1 MKLRCQSMMQI
12 CACIIKPLFSAARN
26 TRVSDLAN
34 TAMSL
39 WAERG
44 VFLLR
49 TARRACGA
57 RAVRGWEATGSF
69 CVCDVA
75 HERRVVLD
83 EVRRRCE
90 VCDGINA
97 ERDENGLER
106 GFDPLRKARAVGES
120 AAPNER
126 GL

>member
-1 MKLRCQSMMQI
+1 
-12 CACIIKPLFSAARN
+12 
-26 TRVSDLAN
+26 
-34 TAMSL
+34 MSL

-44 VFLLR
+44 VLLLR
-49 TARRACGA
+49 TARRARGA
-57 RAVRGWEATGSF
+57 RAVCGWEATGSF

-106 GFDPLRKARAVGES
+106 GFDIVKYVRGSESNCEQDSLKCNGIQRKLTFDPLRKARAVGEA
-120 AAPNER
+120 AAPNEA